1 MEMRG
6 KKSKINETYVIDVGN
21 NRHVTNVFDFV
32 HLTTHVVDGKL
43 LRLRGRIGQ
52 YRVRFR

>member
-1 MEMRG
+1 MIKR
-6 KKSKINETYVIDVGN
+6 KISKINETYVIDVGN

-43 LRLRGRIGQ
+43 NHGGRLFFLCLN
-52 YRVRFR
+52 Y

>member
-1 MEMRG
+1 MIKR
-6 KKSKINETYVIDVGN
+6 KISKINETYVIDVGN

-52 YRVRFR
+52 YRARFR